1 MQRLAAEDARAT
13 AQANFGEAQLQAS
26 LATSRQLAALALG
39 YQDSQP
45 ELASLLGNEAYR
57 ISQTREARSVLL
69 ERLQNAIRLTA
80 TEARPSIPS
89 EKNDIRKVV
98 FSPDGEHMAWSTFD
112 GWVVLWNI
120 PQVKEEFRIQHQN
133 NVNALTFSPDGTLLA
148 SGSDDAAIFLTDIA
162 TRKTEKLEGVVDTV
176 QSLSFNPDGER
187 LAAAVGTQIT
197 IWDMASKQVIR
208 SLPRESFLIQ
218 SVAWSPDGK
227 MLASG
232 RRILTVWNTEDWSI
246 VRRLSGHR
254 EGVLDLAWS
263 PDNKMLASG
272 SADSTLI
279 LWDLATGQPKI
290 APLKLHGDR
299 QVNSVAISPD
309 GKLLASGGDDRSV
322 VLFDLEKMKPITRIE
337 DDFLNGVTSVAFKPN
352 TGDYRLAAGS
362 LDNSITLFDINVVQ
376 PLSQDITSGKGE
388 VISLVELPDGTLLL
402 AGRRVNGLDISA
414 CEWQPGREYSPSIYP
429 YRCCFQP

>member
-1 MQRLAAEDARAT
+1 M
-13 AQANFGEAQLQAS
+13 
-26 LATSRQLAALALG
+26 
-39 YQDSQP
+39 
-45 ELASLLGNEAYR
+45 
-57 ISQTREARSVLL
+57 
-69 ERLQNAIRLTA
+69 
-80 TEARPSIPS
+80 
-89 EKNDIRKVV
+89 
-98 FSPDGEHMAWSTFD
+98 
-112 GWVVLWNI
+112 
-120 PQVKEEFRIQHQN
+120 
-133 NVNALTFSPDGTLLA
+133 NALTFSPDGKLLA

-162 TRKTEKLEGVVDTV
+162 TRKTDKLEGVVNTV
-176 QSLSFNPDGER
+176 QSLSFSPDGER

-197 IWDMASKQVIR
+197 IWDLASKQVIR

-254 EGVLDLAWS
+254 EGVLDLAWA
-263 PDNKMLASG
+263 PDNNLLASS
-272 SADSTLI
+272 SADNTVI

-290 APLKLHGDR
+290 PPLKLHGDR

-309 GKLLASGGDDRSV
+309 GKVLASGGDDRSV
-322 VLFDLEKMKPITRIE
+322 MLFDLEKMKPITRIE

-362 LDNSITLFDINVVQ
+362 LDNSITVFDINVVQ

-402 AGRRVNGLDISA
+402 AGRRVNGLDIWRVNGSQEEKTA
-414 CEWQPGREYSPSIYP
+414 LPYIPAAAAFSPDGKLLALGRKGW
-429 YRCCFQP
+429 RCAPAGCCQWT